1 VSDVPDRVAAQFA
14 RFFRE
19 DQLNNDNRI
28 CWAGFA
34 VPARNEMVQEKINW
48 TFWVDQIRAGMCT
61 PLVGDTINREF
72 LFGDQDVVTTWATEM
87 GYPLPDKDNLAHV
100 AHYLSV
106 IESDQLLA
114 KRAYL
119 RHLVQS
125 VQRHAGGDQANGA
138 TMPPAGSTSGDGTSV
153 SDIALRLGIANFTS
167 RPDNPFFIL
176 ANLPI
181 KVYLTTGFHTL
192 LEQALTTLGR
202 QPVSDF
208 YRWNDDLPQQSKSDQ
223 AAYSHEPTIERPLV
237 YHLHGLDHLPESL
250 VLTEE
255 NYLEFYERA
264 SDDITQQDGFPI
276 SVRNALTKSSLMLLG
291 YSLKSWPFRV
301 IFRGPIRAL
310 FTLKRPLS
318 LAIQLDPTKAT
329 DISDQ
334 EQFRNYVRN
343 YFSEYRFS
351 MYWGSTA
358 EFMSELWRNW
368 EKA

>member
-1 VSDVPDRVAAQFA
+1 
-14 RFFRE
+14 
-19 DQLNNDNRI
+19 
-28 CWAGFA
+28 
-34 VPARNEMVQEKINW
+34 MVQEKINW
-48 TFWVDQIRAGMCT
+48 TFWTDQIRAAMCT
-61 PLVGDTINREF
+61 PLVGDTVNREF
-72 LFGDQDVVTTWATEM
+72 LFGDQNVVSDWAAEM
-87 GYPLPDKDNLAHV
+87 GYPLPDKENLAHV

-125 VQRHAGGDQANGA
+125 VQRNVSAGGS
-138 TMPPAGSTSGDGTSV
+138 GSGVGHTV
-153 SDIALRLGIANFTS
+153 SEIALNLGITNFTS

-192 LEQALTTLGR
+192 LEQALATVGR
-202 QPVSDF
+202 NPVSDY
-208 YRWNDDLPQQSKSDQ
+208 YRWNDDLPQQSKSEQ
-223 AAYSHEPTIERPLV
+223 AAYSHEPTVERPLV
-237 YHLHGLDHLPESL
+237 YHLHGLDNLPESL